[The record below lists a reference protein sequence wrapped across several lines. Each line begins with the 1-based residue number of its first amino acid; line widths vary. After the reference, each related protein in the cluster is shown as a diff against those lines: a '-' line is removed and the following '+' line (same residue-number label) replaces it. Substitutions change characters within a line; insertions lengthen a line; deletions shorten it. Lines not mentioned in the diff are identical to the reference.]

1 MKIIFYHE
9 GAIACWDNPQCVPNV
24 NDEVVLDNIKT
35 NTKEVWFVREKLVF
49 PDKVRCYC
57 YKSADYYTS
66 HTDAEDY
73 KFEN

>member
-49 PDKVRCYC
+49 PDKVRC
-57 YKSADYYTS
+57 
-66 HTDAEDY
+66 
-73 KFEN
+73 